1 VGLIGTTIAC
11 ESMVAA
17 DIEFGINAVLND
29 IVTALTKLLTSE
41 EHSSQ
46 TKIEKLPRI
55 AFAGNYRHGFDN
67 CHNSRTTR
75 RVGNVMIARSLA

>member
-29 IVTALTKLLTSE
+29 IVTALTKPLTSE
-41 EHSSQ
+41 EKS
-46 TKIEKLPRI
+46 P
-55 AFAGNYRHGFDN
+55 
-67 CHNSRTTR
+67 
-75 RVGNVMIARSLA
+75 